1 MTSLIPPRGSLRRSW
16 GASRS
21 HPRRPCGGGLG
32 GRITAWDAMGY
43 HGITWASINRPG
55 ASAARFKRNLHGPLM
70 GCPLKEWLRGNS
82 PAFPSRLRRA
92 FSRASE
98 VPNTGNAGLC
108 SRVVPGQG
116 RLSFFLDGTNPI
128 GGHKMIK
135 TLMISAAVS
144 ALMVSGALAQADMS
158 KQPAAK
164 TDAAPHDTTK
174 FIPAQGTDQ
183 WVFSKFKG
191 TDVLG
196 PDNAHIGNVSDML
209 FDKNGKIL
217 GLIVGV
223 GGFLGIGEKSVAI
236 DMRAFAPFPAD
247 TGSSSGAGGNTTM
260 ASRND
265 DPTMVKLKVSWTKDQ
280 LKNAPDFQYYKPPA
294 RTTSC
299 ARGSPTTGMAPRPI
313 TPPAER

>member
-1 MTSLIPPRGSLRRSW
+1 ML
-16 GASRS
+16 
-21 HPRRPCGGGLG
+21 
-32 GRITAWDAMGY
+32 
-43 HGITWASINRPG
+43 
-55 ASAARFKRNLHGPLM
+55 
-70 GCPLKEWLRGNS
+70 
-82 PAFPSRLRRA
+82 
-92 FSRASE
+92 
-98 VPNTGNAGLC
+98 
-108 SRVVPGQG
+108 
-116 RLSFFLDGTNPI
+116 
-128 GGHKMIK
+128 K
-135 TLMISAAVS
+135 TLMISAAIS

-158 KQPAAK
+158 PKPAAPAAPAAK
-164 TDAAPHDTTK
+164 TDAAPHDTAK
-174 FIPAQGTDQ
+174 FIAAQSTDQ

-236 DMRAFAPFPAD
+236 DMSAFQPVPAD
-247 TGSSSGAGGNTTM
+247 TGSSSSSTGAGGNTAM

-294 RTTSC
+294 RTTSG
-299 ARGSPTTGMAPRPI
+299 AGGSPTTGMAPRPT
-313 TPPAER
+313 TPPAGR